1 MKRIFKLTRASCTSS
16 DSIKPGS
23 SFNDTKIEESF
34 VVASNFDSVIDWIK
48 KTHSGEFIL
57 EPEINIQDEEAYQKD
72 WLWFNGMPTC
82 TWHGKPGSGVYS
94 SCWNMTVSVNGRGK
108 LITLER
114 KLYGKSWE
122 GSAYKY
128 HIVYRNIP
136 VVEIF

>member
-1 MKRIFKLTRASCTSS
+1 MKNIFKLTRASCTS

-23 SFNDTKIEESF
+23 SLNDTKVEESF

-57 EPEINIQDEEAYQKD
+57 GPEINIQNEEAYQKD
-72 WLWFNGMPTC
+72 WLWFGTAS

-94 SCWNMTVSVNGRGK
+94 SCWDMTVSVNGGGK

-114 KLYGKSWE
+114 KLYGKGWK
-122 GSAYKY
+122 GFAYKY